1 MRNSYWGLVALIGVI
16 CFYAFDPVWVAWL
29 GAALTVL
36 EMLSWP
42 WLFIKLM
49 QHMLGLD
56 PDS

>member
-29 GAALTVL
+29 GVALAVL

-42 WLFIKLM
+42 YQLFLVWQRWM
-49 QHMLGLD
+49 RLE
-56 PDS
+56 